1 MVNGARR
8 FSVAMEGD
16 ALSNETQ
23 NVGGPLS
30 GRLSGRVINEQEE
43 PMKHEL
49 SSIFENSNIRA

>member
-1 MVNGARR
+1 
-8 FSVAMEGD
+8 MEGD